1 MNRLVA
7 IAVLVLG
14 ILLLLAGVMKILP
27 GAMGGG
33 GALAFLG
40 VVMLG
45 LSFIRR
51 APTDTSTTDAAAAPP
66 MSEAEKIT
74 SVFYEPARVF
84 QELRLRPYWGTAFLV
99 IALSVSI
106 YQIAY
111 TQRIGAETIAAATID
126 KTVAGGFIPEEAAA
140 RAREGALEQA
150 RVPFAKVGGALSS
163 VVGVFVLM
171 AVLAGIY
178 MLGVLVSG
186 ARIKFWQAFSVA
198 VFAALPVIV
207 LQNLISLLLLYIKS
221 PDDIDPIKGQRGLA
235 HADLGVIFSPAEH
248 PYLFVLGSSLGL
260 FSLYGIWL
268 TASGLRHAGE
278 KVTSGTA
285 WSISIGLWA
294 LGLLLGLGAAA
305 LFPTF
310 M

>member
-1 MNRLVA
+1 MNRIVA
-7 IAVLVLG
+7 IAVLVVG
-14 ILLLLAGVMKILP
+14 ILLLVAGVMKILP
-27 GAMGGG
+27 GAAGGG
-33 GALAFLG
+33 GALCFLG

-51 APTDTSTTDAAAAPP
+51 APAGTDAPAP

-84 QELRLRPYWGTAFLV
+84 QELRVRPYWGTAFLV
-99 IALSVSI
+99 IALTVAVF
-106 YQIAY
+106 QIAY
-111 TQRIGAETIAAATID
+111 TQRIGADTIALATID
-126 KTVAGGFIPEEAAA
+126 KTIEGGFIPAERAGQIRENAAA
-140 RAREGALEQA
+140 DARA
-150 RVPFAKVGGALSS
+150 PFAKVGGAISAI
-163 VVGVFVLM
+163 VGTFIFM
-171 AVLAGIY
+171 SIFAGLY

-207 LQNLISLLLLYIKS
+207 LQNLISLLLLYLKS

-235 HADLGVIFSPAEH
+235 HADLGVLFNPAEH
-248 PYLFVLGSSLGL
+248 PYLYVLGSSLGL
-260 FSLYGIWL
+260 FTLYGIWL

-285 WSISIGLWA
+285 WSIAIGLWV
-294 LGLLLGLGAAA
+294 LTLLLGLGAAA

-310 M
+310 L

>member
-7 IAVLVLG
+7 IAVLVVG
-14 ILLLLAGVMKILP
+14 VLLLIAGVMKIMP
-27 GAMGGG
+27 GAAGGG
-33 GALAFLG
+33 GALCFLG

-45 LSFIRR
+45 LSFIPRTPADAG
-51 APTDTSTTDAAAAPP
+51 APPP

-84 QELRLRPYWGTAFLV
+84 QELRVRPYWGTAFLV
-99 IALSVSI
+99 IALSVAVF
-106 YQIAY
+106 QIAY
-111 TQRIGAETIAAATID
+111 TQRIGADTIAVATID
-126 KTVAGGFIPEEAAA
+126 KTIEGGFIPADRAGEIRERAAA
-140 RAREGALEQA
+140 DARA
-150 RVPFAKVGGALSS
+150 PFAKVSGALN
-163 VVGVFVLM
+163 GIAFTFVFM
-171 AVLAGIY
+171 AILAGLY

-186 ARIKFWQAFSVA
+186 ARIKFWQAFCVA
-198 VFAALPVIV
+198 VFAALPIIV

-235 HADLGVIFSPAEH
+235 HADLGVLFNPAEH
-248 PYLFVLGSSLGL
+248 PYLYVLGSSLGL
-260 FSLYGIWL
+260 FSLYAIWL

-278 KVTSGTA
+278 KVTGGTA
-285 WSISIGLWA
+285 WAIAIGMWA

>member
-1 MNRLVA
+1 MNRIVA
-7 IAVLVLG
+7 IAVLVVG
-14 ILLLLAGVMKILP
+14 ILLLIAGVMKILP
-27 GAMGGG
+27 GATGGG
-33 GALAFLG
+33 GALCFLG

-45 LSFIRR
+45 LSFVPRTP
-51 APTDTSTTDAAAAPP
+51 AGTDAPPP
-66 MSEAEKIT
+66 MSEADKIT

-84 QELRLRPYWGTAFLV
+84 QELRVRPYWGTAFLV
-99 IALSVSI
+99 IALSVAVF
-106 YQIAY
+106 QIAY
-111 TQRIGAETIAAATID
+111 TQRIGAETIALATID
-126 KTVAGGFIPEEAAA
+126 KTIEGGFIPAERAAEIRESTAEAA
-140 RAREGALEQA
+140 RA
-150 RVPFAKVGGALSS
+150 PFAKASGAINGIVGLFVIMAILAAL
-163 VVGVFVLM
+163 
-171 AVLAGIY
+171 Y

-198 VFAALPVIV
+198 VYAALPVVV
-207 LQNLISLLLLYIKS
+207 LQNLISLLLLYVKS

-235 HADLGVIFSPAEH
+235 HADLGVLFNPAEH

-260 FSLYGIWL
+260 FTLYGLWL

-285 WSISIGLWA
+285 WSISIGLWV

>member
-1 MNRLVA
+1 MNRIVA
-7 IAVLVLG
+7 IAVLVIG
-14 ILLLLAGVMKILP
+14 VLLLIAGVMKILP
-27 GAMGGG
+27 GATGPG

-40 VVMLG
+40 ILMLG
-45 LSFIRR
+45 LSFIPR
-51 APTDTSTTDAAAAPP
+51 APAGADAPPP

-84 QELRLRPYWGTAFLV
+84 QELRVRPYWGTAFLV
-99 IALSVSI
+99 IALAVSV

-111 TQRIGAETIAAATID
+111 TQRIGAETIAVATID
-126 KTVAGGFIPEEAAA
+126 KTVEGGFIPAENAAKIREDAAEA
-140 RAREGALEQA
+140 A
-150 RVPFAKVGGALSS
+150 RVPFAKVGAAINA
-163 VVGVFVLM
+163 VVGTFVLM
-171 AVLAGIY
+171 AILAGLY

-186 ARIKFWQAFSVA
+186 ARLRFWQAFCVA
-198 VFAALPVIV
+198 VFAALPVVV

-235 HADLGVIFSPAEH
+235 HADLGVLFNPAEN

-268 TASGLRHAGE
+268 AASGLRHAGE

-294 LGLLLGLGAAA
+294 LALLLGLGAAA

-310 M
+310 IS